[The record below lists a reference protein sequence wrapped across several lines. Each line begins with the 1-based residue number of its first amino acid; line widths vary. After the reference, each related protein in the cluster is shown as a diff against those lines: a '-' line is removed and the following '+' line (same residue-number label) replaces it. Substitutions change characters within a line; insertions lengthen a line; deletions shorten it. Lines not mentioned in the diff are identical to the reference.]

1 MLGVGAVEIL
11 LVAGSDSSRDS
22 SRKGGWQFAT
32 PLWQDLNHDGGYP
45 RYNTESNVVTTNLIA
60 AKLQDITIKITLP
73 CNPSL
78 LISTLK
84 DRHFEIIT
92 MDDFSQ

>member
-1 MLGVGAVEIL
+1 MLGVGAVEFL
-11 LVAGSDSSRDS
+11 LVAKSDS

-45 RYNTESNVVTTNLIA
+45 RYNTESNVVTT
-60 AKLQDITIKITLP
+60 KLRDITIKITLP